1 MDTRVSTYLLL
12 AILIATCAAVLL
24 AGCTGTPSG
33 GSNQTSVPTTLAGN
47 TSAAN
52 ASAAPGANQ
61 TAAGLGAIMAGT
73 PVQEASVP
81 SVQKA
86 TPAGAPTS
94 GTTPVSP
101 TPTKCTSDFTASVT
115 SGVAPLTVTFTATA
129 PCAAQKRSW
138 NFGDGGPM
146 ASIEGGKVET
156 YTYATPGTYTVK
168 LYEKFYSDDPADT
181 QGFYGGEK
189 EKVGYITVTGTTTA
203 TGTASPTGT
212 ASVGPTPT
220 KCTSDFTASVTSGVA
235 PLTVTFTAT
244 APCAAQKRS
253 WNFGDGGP
261 MASIE
266 GGKVETY
273 TYATPGTY
281 TVKLYEKFYSD
292 DPADTQGFY
301 GGEKEKIGFITVSG
315 TTSSTGTAVVSP
327 TPTHCQ
333 ADFTASVTSGPA
345 PLTVTFT
352 RTAPCASQKRS
363 WNFGDSGP
371 MSSIEGG
378 PVETY
383 TYETPG
389 TYTVSLYEKFY
400 TDDNIEG
407 FYGDTETKVGYIT
420 VTGKAVSPTP
430 THCKTDF
437 TADIT
442 SGPAPLTVTFTSTS
456 PCDSQKC
463 IWWFADNGPMS
474 TIEGG
479 KVQTYTFE
487 KAGTFTVRLSEKF
500 YGTGSEDYYL
510 DIKEK
515 SDYIHVTDGPVIK
528 PSLRLTVFPTIK
540 VTPKITLIK
549 PGVTLVKDKKEII
562 VNPVGPVSGNG

>member
-1 MDTRVSTYLLL
+1 MDSRGSSYLL
-12 AILIATCAAVLL
+12 AAVLIAVCAAVLL
-24 AGCTGTPSG
+24 AGCTGTPSAT
-33 GSNQTSVPTTLAGN
+33 SNQSNGTTTQAQN
-47 TSAAN
+47 ASAAN

-61 TAAGLGAIMAGT
+61 TSAGLGAIMAGT
-73 PVQEASVP
+73 PVPEVSVS

-86 TPAGAPTS
+86 TQANATTS
-94 GTTPVSP
+94 GTASVGP
-101 TPTKCTSDFTASVT
+101 TPTKCTTDFTASVT
-115 SGVAPLTVTFTATA
+115 SGAAPLTVTFTATA

-189 EKVGYITVTGTTTA
+189 EKVGYVTVTGTTSA
-203 TGTASPTGT
+203 TGTASVTGTTSAKATATITGT
-212 ASVGPTPT
+212 ASVT
-220 KCTSDFTASVTSGVA
+220 
-235 PLTVTFTAT
+235 
-244 APCAAQKRS
+244 
-253 WNFGDGGP
+253 
-261 MASIE
+261 
-266 GGKVETY
+266 
-273 TYATPGTY
+273 GT
-281 TVKLYEKFYSD
+281 T
-292 DPADTQGFY
+292 
-301 GGEKEKIGFITVSG
+301 TVS
-315 TTSSTGTAVVSP
+315 VS
-327 TPTHCQ
+327 PTHCQ

-363 WNFGDSGP
+363 WNFGDGGP

-383 TYETPG
+383 IYETPG

-407 FYGDTETKVGYIT
+407 FYRDTETKVGYIT
-420 VTGKAVSPTP
+420 VTGQAVSPTP
-430 THCKTDF
+430 THCQADF

-463 IWWFADNGPMS
+463 IWWFSDDGPMS

-515 SDYIHVTDGPVIK
+515 SGYIHVTNGLVIK
-528 PSLRLTVFPTIK
+528 PSLHLTVIPTIK

-562 VNPVGPVSGNG
+562 VDPVGPVSGGG